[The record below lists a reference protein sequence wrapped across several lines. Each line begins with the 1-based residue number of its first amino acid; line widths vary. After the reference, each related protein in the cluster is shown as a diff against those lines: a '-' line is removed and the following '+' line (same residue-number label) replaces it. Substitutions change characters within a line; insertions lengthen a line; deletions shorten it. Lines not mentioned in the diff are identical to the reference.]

1 MFLSKKS
8 VPKSKPSS
16 LLSLPI
22 FYLQPETTQKLAMTS
37 KYAAAHAST
46 KGPGDARPT
55 ALQIIQDEGLEGKLQ
70 GKVAFITGCS
80 SGIGIETARAISAT
94 GATVYAA
101 VRDLE
106 KGKVALGDILSPG
119 RVELIKLDLSSLS
132 SIREC
137 VKDFLTKSSTLNI
150 LINNAGVM
158 AWPESRTAD
167 GFEMHFGTN
176 HLGPFLLFNLLKPT
190 LLASSTPSFNSRVV
204 NVSSTGHRYTQI
216 HFDNP
221 NLTGEYEP
229 FIAYGQSKLANIYM
243 ANELDRRYG
252 SKGLHALSVH
262 PGGIWSGLQRHMP
275 DDEMKAWNTPQVDV
289 HMKSPAQGAATT
301 VWAAIA
307 REWEGKGG
315 KYLEDCQVSP
325 PVEEGYTVM
334 SPGYEKYTYD
344 PESEKKLWTLSLQ
357 MIGLED
363 DE

>member
-1 MFLSKKS
+1 
-8 VPKSKPSS
+8 
-16 LLSLPI
+16 
-22 FYLQPETTQKLAMTS
+22 MTS

-80 SGIGIETARAISAT
+80 SGIGIESARALSAT

-119 RVELIKLDLSSLS
+119 RVELLKLDLSSLS
-132 SIREC
+132 SVREC
-137 VKDFLTKSSTLNI
+137 VKEFLTKSSTLNI
-150 LINNAGVM
+150 LINNAGIM
-158 AWPESRTAD
+158 ACPESRTAD
-167 GFEMHFGTN
+167 GFEMQFGTN
-176 HLGPFLLFNLLKPT
+176 HLGHFLLFNLLKPT

-216 HFDNP
+216 HFDNIS
-221 NLTGEYEP
+221 LAGEYEP
-229 FIAYGQSKLANIYM
+229 SIAYGQSKLANIYM

-252 SKGLHALSVH
+252 SKGLHAFSVH

-275 DDEMKAWNTPQVDV
+275 DDELKVWNTPQVYV

-325 PVEEGYTVM
+325 PVEEGYTVL
-334 SPGYEKYTYD
+334 SPGYEKYAYD

-357 MIGLED
+357 IIGLED